1 MFLVV
6 KRDGETVEF
15 HLEKIS
21 SAIKKAFKATGKSYT
36 DDIIDLLSIR
46 VTSDFQKKMRDGR
59 ISVEDIQDSV
69 EKVLEESGYTEVAKA
84 YILYRKQREKIRN
97 LEKTTLDYK
106 DVVDN
111 YVKVEDWRVKENST
125 ITYSV
130 GGLILNNSGAVTANY
145 WLTEIYDKEIADA
158 HLNGDIHI
166 HDLSMLTS
174 YSCGWSLKK
183 LLMDGLGGI
192 TGRLRHLLQSI
203 LQPSA
208 TRWSISWES
217 CRMNGLP
224 PSHFHPLT
232 HIWRLL

>member
-192 TGRLRHLLQSI
+192 TGKITASPAKHCNP
-203 LQPSA
+203 LQPDGQFPGNHA
-208 TRWSISWES
+208 E
-217 CRMNGLP
+217 
-224 PSHFHPLT
+224 
-232 HIWRLL
+232 

>member
-111 YVKVEDWRVKENST
+111 YVKVEDWRVKEFHHH
-125 ITYSV
+125 IFR
-130 GGLILNNSGAVTANY
+130 GRAD
-145 WLTEIYDKEIADA
+145 TEQFRRSDSQLLADR
-158 HLNGDIHI
+158 DI
-166 HDLSMLTS
+166 
-174 YSCGWSLKK
+174 
-183 LLMDGLGGI
+183 
-192 TGRLRHLLQSI
+192 
-203 LQPSA
+203 
-208 TRWSISWES
+208 
-217 CRMNGLP
+217 
-224 PSHFHPLT
+224 
-232 HIWRLL
+232 

>member
-111 YVKVEDWRVKENST
+111 YGKGR
-125 ITYSV
+125 
-130 GGLILNNSGAVTANY
+130 GLAGKGEFHHHIFCGRAD
-145 WLTEIYDKEIADA
+145 TEQFRSSD
-158 HLNGDIHI
+158 
-166 HDLSMLTS
+166 S
-174 YSCGWSLKK
+174 
-183 LLMDGLGGI
+183 
-192 TGRLRHLLQSI
+192 
-203 LQPSA
+203 
-208 TRWSISWES
+208 
-217 CRMNGLP
+217 
-224 PSHFHPLT
+224 
-232 HIWRLL
+232 

>member
-1 MFLVV
+1 MAEDIFS
-6 KRDGETVEF
+6 RWN
-15 HLEKIS
+15 S
-21 SAIKKAFKATGKSYT
+21 T

-166 HDLSMLTS
+166 QDL
-174 YSCGWSLKK
+174 
-183 LLMDGLGGI
+183 
-192 TGRLRHLLQSI
+192 
-203 LQPSA
+203 
-208 TRWSISWES
+208 
-217 CRMNGLP
+217 
-224 PSHFHPLT
+224 
-232 HIWRLL
+232 